1 MREALGLV
9 HLEVAVE
16 LWVDLDDAL
25 EQVVDD
31 GLTAARERGLD
42 ALERLV
48 RLLLDLGRRRRAVA
62 RVL

>member
-1 MREALGLV
+1 MGEALGLV

-31 GLTAARERGLD
+31 GLAAARERGLD

>member
-1 MREALGLV
+1 V